1 MFNLVMSSR
10 PWNASRD
17 TFGRGRVLEYTDD
30 DLKAQFMPNGVLD
43 LAAVARLPTI
53 LANETIHDQSQAPA
67 RVAMLSRVRLVAA
80 DYHFEYV
87 LDPEVPPIPNAKLL
101 EMAPELGITPGQ
113 FSRNHWS
120 IKDADLYRTLFK
132 EGLGRRLHPKV
143 FTLTDDPVDESLVAV
158 MMPFDAKFAPVY
170 KALQSAV
177 IGLGMTCQ
185 RGDDIWEHDHI
196 IQDVVSLIGR
206 AKVVICDLT
215 GRNANVFYET
225 GIAHTLGRD
234 VILIA
239 QTAADVPFDVAA
251 IRYIA
256 YLSNRQGLT
265 ALAADV
271 TRRLETLRTRR

>member
-1 MFNLVMSSR
+1 MFNLIMSSR
-10 PWNASRD
+10 AWNASRD

-30 DLKAQFMPNGVLD
+30 ELRAQFMANGVLD

-53 LANETIHDQSQAPA
+53 FANETTHDESQAPA
-67 RVAMLSRVRLVAA
+67 RVAMLSRVRLVGA
-80 DYHFEYV
+80 DYQFEFA
-87 LDPEVPPIPNAKLL
+87 LDPDVPPIPNAKLL
-101 EMAPELGITPGQ
+101 EMGPDLGIAPGQ

-132 EGLGRRLHPKV
+132 EGLGRRLQPKV
-143 FTLTDDPVDESLVAV
+143 FTLTNDLVEEKLVAV

-170 KALQSAV
+170 TALECAV
-177 IGLGMTCQ
+177 TGLGMTCQ

-196 IQDVVSLIGR
+196 IQDVVSLISK

-225 GIAHTLGRD
+225 GIAHALGRD

-239 QTAADVPFDVAA
+239 QTASDVPFDLAA

-256 YLSNRQGLT
+256 YLSNTQGLT

-271 TRRLETLRTRR
+271 TRRLETLRARH